1 MFPPRLEEFNIA
13 TPVVSEINKE
23 RLAQQ
28 EFLQAEA
35 DAERIRLANEELK
48 LIMIAKG
55 VQKKSEI
62 DALYI
67 AMAEHRLQEGELWV
81 DAEYR
86 AAENRIQ
93 STEACLR
100 KEADQARETVKAEE
114 ATQIFRAMEMERQL
128 EYNNNEQRI
137 REESVAR
144 SMQQRVIELEHQSRV
159 TAEDLVNLSEL
170 KQREKALQEERA
182 YKEHLQTLF
191 EEEQRR
197 TRTLAESVIT
207 ERE

>member
-1 MFPPRLEEFNIA
+1 MRLK
-13 TPVVSEINKE
+13 T
-23 RLAQQ
+23 
-28 EFLQAEA
+28 
-35 DAERIRLANEELK
+35 
-48 LIMIAKG
+48 IAKG
-55 VQKKSEI
+55 VQKKFEI
-62 DALYI
+62 DALNI

-81 DAEYR
+81 DTEYR

-93 STEACLR
+93 STEASLR
-100 KEADQARETVKAEE
+100 KEADQARETVRAEE
-114 ATQIFRAMEMERQL
+114 ATQRFRAMEIERQL

-170 KQREKALQEERA
+170 KQREKALQEECA
-182 YKEHLQTLF
+182 YKERLQTLF

-197 TRTLAESVIT
+197 IRALAESVIT
-207 ERE
+207 EREKNADCIR